1 MMIRTPIILMAAF
14 LASTLVA
21 CDVSHNEAYVGY
33 VEAEYVYVGAPQP
46 GWLVALPVRAGD
58 RVVAG
63 DLLFEL
69 DKDQQEAQLEA
80 AMARAKEAGAMVDDI
95 SVGARPE
102 ELEELEARL
111 EEARVRLA
119 AAKSEY
125 DRWMPLVR
133 EGNASAARG
142 DEVAANYRAA
152 QARVAAAEDAIAVA
166 RLGGRE
172 GRRSAADAAA
182 DAAGALVREA
192 QWRLD
197 ERAVRAET
205 EGVVEEI
212 FHRKGEY
219 ASAPAP
225 VLALLPDDA
234 LKVRFFV
241 PQADLSELR
250 LGDTVQISA
259 DGVDNPIPAV
269 ISFIAQEAEFTP
281 PVIYSAGSRDKLVF
295 LVEARPEAG
304 SGLRPGL
311 PVDVTKP

>member
-1 MMIRTPIILMAAF
+1 MIRMPVILMTAF
-14 LASTLVA
+14 LAVTLA
-21 CDVSHNEAYVGY
+21 SCDANHDEAYVGY

-46 GWLVALPVRAGD
+46 GWIVSLPLREGD
-58 RVVAG
+58 RVAAG
-63 DLLFEL
+63 AVLFEL
-69 DKDQQEAQLEA
+69 DNDQQRAQLEA
-80 AMARAKEAGAMVDDI
+80 AIARAQEAGAMVDDI

-102 ELEELEARL
+102 ELDELEARL
-111 EEARVRLA
+111 QEARVRLA

-142 DEVAANYRAA
+142 DEVSANYRAA
-152 QARVAAAEDAIAVA
+152 QARVAAAEDAITVA

-172 GRRSAADAAA
+172 GRRSAAGAAA
-182 DAAGALVREA
+182 DASAAFVREA

-197 ERAVRAET
+197 QRTVRAET
-205 EGVVEEI
+205 EGFIEEV

-219 ASAPAP
+219 AGAAAP
-225 VLALLPDDA
+225 VLAILPDNA

-241 PQADLSELR
+241 PQAELSEFN
-250 LGDTVQISA
+250 LGDAVQIRP
-259 DGVDNPIPAV
+259 DGVDTPIPAA

-295 LVEARPEAG
+295 LVEARLNAG